1 MIKHQK
7 AKPNPN
13 RKKILKEN
21 PKLYAKDGLNSL
33 KYVIKKMTKK
43 WTHTMISVS
52 VKQKL

>member
-21 PKLYAKDGLNSL
+21 PKLYGKDGLNSL
-33 KYVIKKMTKK
+33 NYVIKRTDKK
-43 WTHTMISVS
+43 YTHTMISVS